1 VNLQRAK
8 FRHLVVGK
16 MPSTSPT
23 KTDMHAGA
31 GKPTGIDGVHIT
43 TFAEHHAVARFDS
56 GAGPLDTYL
65 KRFALANQAAG
76 TAQTFVATVNDCV
89 IGFYGLSTAS
99 IDCAE
104 APDHLRD
111 GVAGHPVPV
120 VLLACLAVDR
130 RWQGKG
136 LGAALLR
143 DALRRTRAVAD
154 QLGLRAIMVH
164 AKDRAGRRFYE
175 RFGFNASPAAPFH
188 LLLPLAQTADDAA
201 VPARP

>member
-1 VNLQRAK
+1 
-8 FRHLVVGK
+8 
-16 MPSTSPT
+16 
-23 KTDMHAGA
+23 MHAGA
-31 GKPTGIDGVHIT
+31 SEQHGIDGVHVT
-43 TFAEHHAVARFDS
+43 TFAEHHAVAHFDS

-65 KRFALANQAAG
+65 KRFALANQTAG
-76 TAQTFVATVNDCV
+76 AAQTFVATVNGRV
-89 IGFYGLSTAS
+89 VGFYGLSTAR

-104 APDHLRD
+104 APDYLRE
-111 GVAGHPVPV
+111 GVAGHSVPV

-143 DALRRTRAVAD
+143 DALQRTCAVAD
-154 QLGLRAIMVH
+154 ELGLRAIMVH

-175 RFGFNASPAAPFH
+175 RFGFNPSPLGPFH
-188 LLLPLAQTADDAA
+188 LLRP